1 MPDSLLTLAD
11 IAKINDVSVRDMGA
25 TDIFNRAP
33 FISIIAV
40 QPASHGTEHKY
51 VKESAAPTVGF
62 RAVNTGR
69 DRSKSGD
76 TSVTETLKYLDCAFH
91 VDKAIATSN
100 PRGVDYVMAR
110 EGRRHLRAG
119 FAAAER
125 QIFDGTGSD
134 AGGYA
139 GLRDNAGL
147 NQLADAQVING
158 GFTTAAQPKNDVWLI
173 RVDMDTDCCLLI
185 GNDGELKIDPY
196 YEQSVADGSARQFQA
211 FVQDCSAWL
220 GFQIASAKSVARICN
235 LNANAGATANILTD
249 SLLEQAFE
257 LFPSEAP
264 PTHIVTHRRMVSQLK
279 RSRTATRAD
288 GQAAPR
294 PDNYEGVPIV
304 TTDNLTTYTTA
315 IA

>member
-1 MPDSLLTLAD
+1 SLLTLAD

-33 FISIIAV
+33 FISAIAV
-40 QPASHGTEHKY
+40 QEASHGTEHKY
-51 VKESAAPTVGF
+51 VKETGAPTVGF
-62 RAVNTGR
+62 RAPNTGR
-69 DRSKSGD
+69 SRSKSGD

-91 VDKAIATSN
+91 MDKAIAGSN
-100 PRGVDYVMAR
+100 PKGVDYVMAR

-134 AGGYA
+134 ALGYA

-147 NQLADAQVING
+147 NGLNDAMVINAG
-158 GFTTAAQPKNDVWLI
+158 YTTAGQPKNDVWLI
-173 RVDMDTDCCLLI
+173 RVDMDTDVCLLI
-185 GNDGELKIDPY
+185 GNGGNLKIDPY
-196 YEQSVADGSARQFQA
+196 YEQAVTDGSGNLFQA

-220 GFQIASAKSVARICN
+220 GLQIAGAKSIARICN
-235 LNANAGATANILTD
+235 INANAGATANILTD

-294 PDNYEGVPIV
+294 PEDYEGIPIV
-304 TTDNLTTYTTA
+304 MTDNLTTYTTA

>member
-11 IAKINDVSVRDMGA
+11 MAKINDVSVRDMGA
-25 TDIFNRAP
+25 TDIFNLAP
-33 FISIIAV
+33 FISQIAV
-40 QPASHGTEHKY
+40 QEASHGTEHKY
-51 VKESAAPTVGF
+51 VKESTAPTVGF
-62 RAVNTGR
+62 RAVNAGR

-91 VDKAIATSN
+91 MDKAVAQSN

-125 QIFDGTGSD
+125 QIFDGTGGD
-134 AGGYA
+134 VGGYV

-147 NQLADAQVING
+147 NGLADAMVING
-158 GFTTAAQPKNDVWLI
+158 GYTTAAQPKNDVWLI
-173 RVDMDTDCCLLI
+173 RIDMDTDCCLLI
-185 GNDGELKIDPY
+185 GNGGELKIDPY
-196 YEQSVADGSARQFQA
+196 YEQSVPDATGKQFQA

-220 GFQIASAKSVARICN
+220 GFQIASSKSVARICN
-235 LNANAGATANILTD
+235 INANAGATANILTD